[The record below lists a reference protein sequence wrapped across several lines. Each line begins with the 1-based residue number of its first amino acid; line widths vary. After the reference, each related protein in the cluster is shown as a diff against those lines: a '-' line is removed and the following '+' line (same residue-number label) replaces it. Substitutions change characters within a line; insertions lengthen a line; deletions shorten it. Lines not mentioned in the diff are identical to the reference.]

1 MPTRTSPSSQ
11 PSVRSPVPAGRRGA
25 GSSWAPLLAV
35 SSGFF
40 MVVLD
45 VTVVTVAVPSLGA
58 DLHAGPSALQWV
70 VDGYTLV
77 FACLMPLCG
86 GLGDRFGHRR
96 AFLTG
101 LAVFTAASAAC
112 GAAPTAAVLIMARLA
127 QGAGAAAMVPASL
140 ALLRAA
146 YPEPAARA
154 RAFGVWAAVSSLGA
168 AAGPLVGG
176 LAVAWVGWRAVFLVN
191 LPIGLLAVVLTVR
204 HVPAPPPHPGAR
216 LNVPAQIAALAAL
229 AALVGGLNEAG
240 TRGWTDPVVLA
251 CLILPALFAA
261 LGVLLL
267 RRTARPVMT
276 GRRRGP
282 AGGAVVGLLLN
293 VGFYG
298 LLYLATLYFQRLRD
312 YRPLEAGLALLPMF
326 VVMAA
331 SSFLAGR
338 LAARTGP
345 RLPMIAGL
353 VAGAAGLA
361 GWLPAG
367 PHTPYP
373 VLIAPMAVSG
383 AGTSF
388 AVPAVTAAVMES
400 VPKERGG
407 TAAALLNAARQL
419 GSALGVALFGSLAAS
434 RLVPGLHAS
443 AVLAAAGYL
452 LGAAVVVAAFP
463 RGDASGTG
471 PDPAQDDGK
480 SGDRADALP
489 SGSPSRR

>member
-1 MPTRTSPSSQ
+1 MTTRTSQTSR
-11 PSVRSPVPAGRRGA
+11 PSVRSPVPAEDRRGA
-25 GSSWAPLLAV
+25 GSSWAPLLAI
-35 SSGFF
+35 SFGFF

-45 VTVVTVAVPSLGA
+45 VTVVTVAVPTLGT

-77 FACLMPLCG
+77 FACLMLPCG

-112 GAAPTAAVLIMARLA
+112 GAAPTAGVLIAARLA

-176 LAVAWVGWRAVFLVN
+176 LAVSWVGWRAVFLVN
-191 LPIGLLAVVLTVR
+191 LPFGLLAAVLTVR
-204 HVPAPPPHPGAR
+204 RVPAPPPHPGAR
-216 LNVPAQIAALAAL
+216 LNVPAQIATLAAL

-240 TRGWTDPVVLA
+240 TRGWTDPMVLA
-251 CLILPALFAA
+251 CLIIPAAIAA
-261 LGVLLL
+261 LGVLR
-267 RRTARPVMT
+267 RRTARPAAT
-276 GRRRGP
+276 GGRRGP
-282 AGGAVVGLLLN
+282 AGGAAVGLLLN

-298 LLYLATLYFQRLRD
+298 LLYLATLYFQRLRG

-353 VAGAAGLA
+353 VAGAVGLA

-373 VLIAPMAVSG
+373 LLIAPMAISG

-452 LGAAVVVAAFP
+452 LGAVVVLAAFP
-463 RGDASGTG
+463 RGGAASTDAGR
-471 PDPAQDDGK
+471 PDGAGEHPG
-480 SGDRADALP
+480 RADALP
-489 SGSPSRR
+489 CGSPSRR